1 MILLK
6 LFEYVMRLM
15 KKWFNTCDIS
25 PPPPEEPPP
34 PQPDDEEWQ
43 LMTPQPR
50 KGLRRLLFGTGTR
63 GTVSTVPPVD
73 PRDLARQVKDGP
85 QQK

>member
-1 MILLK
+1 MT
-6 LFEYVMRLM
+6 LM
-15 KKWFNTCDIS
+15 KKWFNTCDVIDYS
-25 PPPPEEPPP
+25 PPP

-43 LMTPQPR
+43 LMTPTPR

-73 PRDLARQVKDGP
+73 PCDLARQVKDGP